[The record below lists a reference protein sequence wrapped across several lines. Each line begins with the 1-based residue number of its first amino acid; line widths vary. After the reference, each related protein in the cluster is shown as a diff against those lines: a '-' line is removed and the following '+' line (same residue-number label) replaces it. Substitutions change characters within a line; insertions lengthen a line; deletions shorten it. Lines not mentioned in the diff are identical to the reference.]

1 MIPCYLKK
9 HIVKIKEKKDS
20 TIGILASS
28 TGNTNLEI
36 YYYGD
41 TIKIKKTPYIVD
53 ADYPCLIVGKDPI
66 TKEKFVIFDG
76 MKHGYDAMFCNER
89 MENVTR
95 ELKLYEYCKG
105 KIQITLGYSID
116 YEDEKEEFEFNENG
130 EVILM
135 YGVLDWEEAKSIGF
149 DWLSLK
155 FINAK
160 KEFVDME
167 LA

>member
-66 TKEKFVIFDG
+66 TGEEFVIFDG

-155 FINAK
+155 FINVK

>member
-66 TKEKFVIFDG
+66 TGEEFVIFDG

-116 YEDEKEEFEFNENG
+116 YEDEKEEYEFNENG

-135 YGVLDWEEAKSIGF
+135 YGTLDWEQAKSIGF

-155 FINAK
+155 FVDAK
-160 KEFVDME
+160 KEFVDLE